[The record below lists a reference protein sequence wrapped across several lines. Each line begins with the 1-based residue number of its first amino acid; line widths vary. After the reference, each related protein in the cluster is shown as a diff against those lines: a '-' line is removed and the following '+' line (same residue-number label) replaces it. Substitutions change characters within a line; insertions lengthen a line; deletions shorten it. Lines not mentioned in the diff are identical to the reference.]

1 MSLLRAIPRFFLF
14 LAVIAAV
21 AAVFLLASQW
31 TRSQSSAFEDE
42 GAGSGLVRNTGAPW
56 RNLNPDN
63 LETQALEFYLNLNR
77 QTIDNPVDPSASPVP
92 FHVELGETGYSISER
107 LQELGLI
114 RDASLF
120 RLYLR
125 LNGLEHK
132 LEAGDF
138 TLSAAMTVPEM
149 ADALQSAF
157 SEDVVVRIPE
167 GRRAEEI
174 ALLLE
179 EQGVVSAADFMAAVR
194 TGDTALLG
202 LPDYPL
208 LADKPPGVSFEGYLF
223 PDTYRLPVG
232 ARASDVLRVMF
243 ETLEFRVGDATRA
256 QIAASGLTFH
266 QALTLASIIE
276 RETALAD
283 ERPLIASTYR
293 NRLGEICANEVA
305 GYLGAD
311 PTAQYA
317 MGYSA
322 DQAEFEKQL
331 ATRVEAGDRVIVF
344 GDGRLGQLIA
354 RVFQAEGYHPLLI
367 GRHAKKLA
375 LAAQAGVETA
385 LEPPAGQEYDI
396 AIDVTG
402 NAQALQQI
410 FGLLRPRGAL
420 ILKTTSAYKSELDL
434 SPVVV
439 NELRVI
445 GSRCGPFPRAI
456 RALSQGD
463 IDPRPLIT
471 AQFPLEQAET
481 AFALARQRES
491 LKVLLYNSQNASA

>member
-21 AAVFLLASQW
+21 AAVFWFATQW
-31 TRSQSSAFEDE
+31 TRSQSSAYESE
-42 GAGSGLVRNTGAPW
+42 GADSGLVRNTGAPW
-56 RNLNPDN
+56 KNLNPDN

-77 QTIDNPVDPSASPVP
+77 QSVDDPVDPTASPVP
-92 FHVELGETGYSISER
+92 FHVELGETGFSISER
-107 LQELGLI
+107 LQDLGLI

-125 LNGLEHK
+125 LNGLEQK

-138 TLSAAMTVPEM
+138 TLSAAMTAPEM
-149 ADALQSAF
+149 ADALQRALSQ
-157 SEDVVVRIPE
+157 DVVVRFPE

-179 EQGVVSAADFMAAVR
+179 EQGVVSAVDFMAAVR
-194 TGDTALLG
+194 TGDTAILG

-208 LADKPPGVSFEGYLF
+208 LSDKPPGVSFEGYLF

-243 ETLEFRVGDATRA
+243 ETLEFRVDDDLRSR
-256 QIAASGLTFH
+256 IAAGGLTFH
-266 QALTLASIIE
+266 QVLTLASIVE

-283 ERPLIASTYR
+283 ERPLIASAYR

-322 DQAEFEKQL
+322 EQETWWPTVQ
-331 ATRVEAGDRVIVF
+331 TVEEYLDTNSPYNTYLYPGLPP
-344 GDGRLGQLIA
+344 GPIA
-354 RVFQAEGYHPLLI
+354 SPGIASIE
-367 GRHAKKLA
+367 AA
-375 LAAQAGVETA
+375 LN
-385 LEPPAGQEYDI
+385 P
-396 AIDVTG
+396 
-402 NAQALQQI
+402 
-410 FGLLRPRGAL
+410 
-420 ILKTTSAYKSELDL
+420 
-434 SPVVV
+434 
-439 NELRVI
+439 
-445 GSRCGPFPRAI
+445 
-456 RALSQGD
+456 
-463 IDPRPLIT
+463 
-471 AQFPLEQAET
+471 AET
-481 AFALARQRES
+481 LYCYFVASSGGAHVFAQTGAEHQFNVQTYQQR
-491 LKVLLYNSQNASA
+491 

>member
-1 MSLLRAIPRFFLF
+1 ML
-14 LAVIAAV
+14 
-21 AAVFLLASQW
+21 
-31 TRSQSSAFEDE
+31 
-42 GAGSGLVRNTGAPW
+42 
-56 RNLNPDN
+56 
-63 LETQALEFYLNLNR
+63 
-77 QTIDNPVDPSASPVP
+77 
-92 FHVELGETGYSISER
+92 
-107 LQELGLI
+107 
-114 RDASLF
+114 
-120 RLYLR
+120 
-125 LNGLEHK
+125 
-132 LEAGDF
+132 
-138 TLSAAMTVPEM
+138 
-149 ADALQSAF
+149 
-157 SEDVVVRIPE
+157 
-167 GRRAEEI
+167 
-174 ALLLE
+174 
-179 EQGVVSAADFMAAVR
+179 
-194 TGDTALLG
+194 
-202 LPDYPL
+202 
-208 LADKPPGVSFEGYLF
+208 
-223 PDTYRLPVG
+223 
-232 ARASDVLRVMF
+232 
-243 ETLEFRVGDATRA
+243 
-256 QIAASGLTFH
+256 
-266 QALTLASIIE
+266 ALTLQQGQLSLQKNYPRPTPGPGEALLRMRYAGICGTDLAL
-276 RETALAD
+276 TAGYKGGFNGVLGHEYVA
-283 ERPLIASTYR
+283 EVVEAPGHEEWVGRR
-293 NRLGEICANEVA
+293 VVGEINTICGECDHCRRGLITHCQNRRVLGIINWDGAFAE
-305 GYLGAD
+305 YLISPLYLLHSVPDNVPDEMAVFVE
-311 PTAQYA
+311 PLAAAYA
-317 MGYSA
+317 A
-322 DQAEFEKQL
+322 LRDTPKD
-331 ATRVEAGDRVIVF
+331 AGDRVIIF